1 MLTLSYCFAGRSK
14 WNALLTSGDFAKLGS
29 KKAIVQKLKEKA
41 GPEARKL
48 FEKFVRDVEKFQARQ
63 ERNGG

>member
-1 MLTLSYCFAGRSK
+1 M
-14 WNALLTSGDFAKLGS
+14 LTSGDFAKLGS